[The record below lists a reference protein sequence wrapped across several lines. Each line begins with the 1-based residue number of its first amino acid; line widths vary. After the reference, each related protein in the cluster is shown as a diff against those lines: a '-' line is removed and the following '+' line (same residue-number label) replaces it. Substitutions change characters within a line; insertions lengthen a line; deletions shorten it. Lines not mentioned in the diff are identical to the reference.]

1 MSKDSTTQAN
11 RLGLLEALLALLAVH
26 RVAFGQER
34 TYRRGVALVFGE
46 LFAFARHTVTQGL
59 LALGLTDT
67 DWSPFYRLFSRQ
79 RYDEAKLSQCFFRET
94 LAHSRP
100 EEPYVTGVDTTQI
113 PRSSMK
119 LPGTGWLR
127 APRTA
132 VFRRGI
138 HRAQRFLHGAWLPS
152 IEEGYSRAIPLRF
165 LPAFPEKAVP
175 AEVAACKEWAAGLQF
190 VTWVRCQL
198 DAAGRLAQLLVVLGD
213 GAYDTLEFWRG
224 LPARTVALV
233 RTAKNRR
240 LRALP
245 QPQSGRGARRK
256 YGAVAP
262 APAAWLKE
270 RKGWQKTVVA
280 VRGRCLQMRFRVL
293 GPYLRERAPERPLF
307 LIVVGGA
314 TWKAGKREPRRP
326 KYREPAFYLV
336 SAVQRE
342 GAWQL
347 PLPILAILAWLWQR
361 WELEVAHRE
370 MKSGL
375 GVGEMQCWNTCAAV
389 RSVQWGVWVYA
400 VLLLAGYRTWGLLR
414 GPTRRERWWPGA
426 KRWSLS
432 TLWRSYRAALW
443 GAAEFRAIW
452 TTTGANWLD
461 KERWVVGLSNA
472 VASAARI

>member
-1 MSKDSTTQAN
+1 MRKDSTSQAAVP
-11 RLGLLEALLALLAVH
+11 ALLKALLMLLAAH
-26 RVAFGQER
+26 RSAFGQER

-67 DWSPFYRLFSRQ
+67 DWSPFYRLFSRK
-79 RYDEAKLSQCFFRET
+79 RYDEEALSRCFFKET
-94 LAHSRP
+94 LAHSQP

-119 LPGTGWLR
+119 MPGTGWLR

-138 HRAQRFLHGAWLPS
+138 HRAQRFLHGAWLPA
-152 IEEGYSRAIPLRF
+152 IQEGYSRAIPLRF
-165 LPAFPEKAVP
+165 LPAFPEKAVW
-175 AEVAACKEWAAGLQF
+175 AEVAPCKEWAAGLQF
-190 VTWVRCQL
+190 VTWVRQ
-198 DAAGRLAQLLVVLGD
+198 QLVVLAD
-213 GAYDTLEFWRG
+213 GAYDTIELWRG
-224 LPARTVALV
+224 LPERTVAMI

-240 LRALP
+240 LRELP
-245 QPQSGRGARRK
+245 PPQTGRGARRK

-270 RKGWQKTVVA
+270 RKGWQQTKVA

-314 TWKAGKREPRRP
+314 TWKAGKKEPRRP

-336 SAVQRE
+336 SAVQRDGE
-342 GAWQL
+342 WHL
-347 PLPILAILAWLWQR
+347 PLPILQILAWLWQR

-375 GVGEMQCWNTCAAV
+375 GVGEMQCWTTRSAV
-389 RSVQWGVWVYA
+389 RSVQWSAWVYA
-400 VLLLAGYRTWGLLR
+400 VLLLAGYRTWGLFA

-432 TLWRSYRAALW
+432 TLWRAYRAAVW
-443 GAAEFRAIW
+443 DSAEFRAIW

-461 KERWVVGLSNA
+461 KELWIAGLSNA
-472 VASAARI
+472 VAGAAR